1 VQGLS
6 RYFTKKVEEKRG
18 EIIVNP
24 TVKDLLAIDH
34 DADGLPDWE
43 EALWGMDPE
52 KADTDGNGVLD
63 GAEVA
68 PKRQKVVAGSEET
81 GPESATS
88 LNTTELFLQELLIT
102 STALSQAG
110 DVSEEGATALL
121 EPAIKNLANTQVG
134 TVYTVANLKTVPDLT
149 IDNVYAYTKV
159 VNKVF
164 SNSLIENENAIAVA
178 LGALQEKDPTALAK
192 LTKFENEYRAIID
205 TLLKVP
211 VPVTL
216 AEIHLRIVND
226 YAFFLGSVQAMQGV
240 FDDPLFAYASVLQYQ
255 PRLDLY
261 IKHVEDYDEV
271 IRYVLKKYSLIYS

>member
-1 VQGLS
+1 LRIRSVQ
-6 RYFTKKVEEKRG
+6 
-18 EIIVNP
+18 
-24 TVKDLLAIDH
+24 
-34 DADGLPDWE
+34 
-43 EALWGMDPE
+43 
-52 KADTDGNGVLD
+52 
-63 GAEVA
+63 
-68 PKRQKVVAGSEET
+68 
-81 GPESATS
+81 
-88 LNTTELFLQELLIT
+88 
-102 STALSQAG
+102 
-110 DVSEEGATALL
+110 
-121 EPAIKNLANTQVG
+121 
-134 TVYTVANLKTVPDLT
+134 
-149 IDNVYAYTKV
+149 
-159 VNKVF
+159 
-164 SNSLIENENAIAVA
+164 ENEIAIAVA